1 MSSLRSDLRTA
12 SRGWRWGRTPLTPAS
27 AEPHRPRHEDR
38 QFPTAW
44 ARSPAAVAVRGVL
57 QRYGLRPLVR
67 SQVSVQTS
75 GLEVLHDLRGPVLFV
90 ANHSSHLD
98 APLVLTTL
106 PERWRRWTAVAAA
119 ADYFFDTWPRAVGS
133 TMAFSTFPMER
144 RGGGSGSLAEDLLVE
159 GWSLLVFPEGT
170 RSPDGWAGQF
180 RRGAAHLA
188 IAAKVPVV
196 PIAIRGSFKA
206 MPRGRG
212 WPVAGHPPVRV
223 RYGTPLHALP
233 GEDAAALTDRL
244 RARVAALIDEDA
256 TDWYGALR
264 RAADGVT
271 PWPSGPQAAHWRRVW
286 EATAPLEE
294 DRGAARRSAW
304 RSSR

>member
-1 MSSLRSDLRTA
+1 VSSLRRDLRMTA
-12 SRGWRWGRTPLTPAS
+12 RGWRWGRAPLVPAG
-27 AEPHRPRHEDR
+27 AVPHRPPFESRG
-38 QFPTAW
+38 FPTAW
-44 ARSPAAVAVRGVL
+44 ARSPAAVAVRGVV

-67 SQVSVQTS
+67 SQVSVQVS
-75 GLEVLHDLRGPVLFV
+75 GREVLDELRGPVLFV

-144 RGGGSGSLAEDLLVE
+144 RGGGGASVADDLLFE

-170 RSPDGWAGQF
+170 RSADGWAGEF
-180 RRGAAHLA
+180 RRGSAHLA
-188 IAAKVPVV
+188 LTARVPVV
-196 PIAIRGSFKA
+196 PIAIRGSFAA

-212 WPVAGHPPVRV
+212 WPVPGRLPVRV
-223 RYGTPLHALP
+223 RYGTPVLP
-233 GEDAAALTDRL
+233 GPQDDAAALTDRL
-244 RARVAALIDEDA
+244 RAQMAVLADEDA

-264 RAADGVT
+264 RAADGAT
-271 PWPSGPQAAHWRRVW
+271 PSLAGPDAARWRRVW
-286 EATAPLEE
+286 EATAPLGE
-294 DRGAARRSAW
+294 DRGARRRSPW
-304 RSSR
+304 SR